1 MLEYNFSA
9 ETLKPP
15 PSCREEIIGLLL
27 VKELIIVDK
36 GSGVR
41 AGDIRLRG
49 LPYLKV
55 PYRHITQERLVGS
68 NLRISFRSHCV
79 HFGWTSK
86 DPQTY
91 SACLIDM

>member
-1 MLEYNFSA
+1 MLEYIFSA
-9 ETLKPP
+9 ETLKRQ

-55 PYRHITQERLVGS
+55 PYRDTTQEQRVGT
-68 NLRISFRSHCV
+68 NFWISFGSHCV

-91 SACLIDM
+91 SPCLIDM